1 MNSIEDFLKI
11 IASLKI
17 DSNGCKIW
25 NRSKDNHGYGYY
37 CIGGRN
43 RKSHRLLFQLK
54 FPGNYQKKV
63 IRHKCDNPS
72 CCNIDHLEAGSQ
84 ADNIRDMIA
93 RKRAAIGS
101 KMPTSKLNEIQVLQI
116 KKRLKNQHTKDIAK
130 DFGVANTTIAAIKNG
145 RTWKD
150 VAGGSKRENFRTY
163 SRMQR
168 NQTGSNNLIA
178 LLDEVKVKE
187 IKIRL
192 RNGETAKSIASDFSV
207 HKNTIFAIKQ
217 NRTWKHVD

>member
-11 IASLKI
+11 IASLTI
-17 DSNGCKIW
+17 NSNGCKIW

-43 RKSHRLLFQLK
+43 RKSHRLLFQLR
-54 FPGNYQKKV
+54 FPGDYTKKV
-63 IRHKCDNPS
+63 VRHKCDIPG
-72 CCNIDHLEAGSQ
+72 CCNIDHLEIGSQ
-84 ADNIRDMIA
+84 ADNIRDMID

-116 KKRLKNQHTKDIAK
+116 KERLKNHHTKDIAK

-150 VAGGSKRENFRTY
+150 IEGGCKREDFKTF

-178 LLDEVKVKE
+178 LLDEGKVKQ

-192 RNGETAKSIASDFSV
+192 RNGETAKSIAQDFNV
-207 HKNTIFAIKQ
+207 AKNTIFAIKQ
-217 NRTWKHVD
+217 NRTWKHVE